1 MQSCLCTAQ
10 VRCDVVSFYYDSCT
24 LHTTSQVKISVCMQ
38 GSREYCPVCARA
50 PELFVRVA
58 TAVQYSTKCCV
69 MSRGTSTGLLGTFQA
84 SNIGEWYTKRLFRS
98 ISIILATLII
108 WWEFPLNY
116 TSILCF
122 FYFFT
127 FYFINFLL
135 HCLHSARCTVER
147 VARGCLLFRSAMCNA
162 RFTLA
167 DLTPRLCANTVG
179 WANVNGFPTRNR
191 MSGAHWEVVGQ
202 Y

>member
-1 MQSCLCTAQ
+1 M
-10 VRCDVVSFYYDSCT
+10 
-24 LHTTSQVKISVCMQ
+24 
-38 GSREYCPVCARA
+38 
-50 PELFVRVA
+50 
-58 TAVQYSTKCCV
+58 
-69 MSRGTSTGLLGTFQA
+69 
-84 SNIGEWYTKRLFRS
+84 
-98 ISIILATLII
+98 
-108 WWEFPLNY
+108 
-116 TSILCF
+116 F
-122 FYFFT
+122 FLFFT

-191 MSGAHWEVVGQ
+191 MSGAHWEVVGSRTCTTQ
-202 Y
+202 LRVVISKAPSPYQPWSRTILYDSLVPTDANVRIARHSASINGAPTRRRMVSFRFASDYIGGQSGHRIG